1 MAEKKQTQN
10 FETALRRLE
19 EIVKQLE
26 NGNLP
31 LDAALKL
38 FEEGI
43 ELSVRCQKQLEEAE
57 SRVEILLKKA
67 EGKIVAEPF
76 QLGDEEAEEKKD

>member
-1 MAEKKQTQN
+1 MAEKKFPN

-26 NGNLP
+26 DGDLA

-43 ELSVRCQKQLEEAE
+43 ELSGRCQKQLEEAE

-76 QLGDEEAEEKKD
+76 RLADEEAEDKKE

>member
-1 MAEKKQTQN
+1 MAEKKSTAT

-26 NGNLP
+26 NGNLS
-31 LDAALKL
+31 LEAALKL

-43 ELSVRCQKQLEEAE
+43 ELSAQCQKQLEEAE
-57 SRVEILLKKA
+57 RRVEILLKKA
-67 EGKIVAEPF
+67 QGKITAEPF
-76 QLGDEEAEEKKD
+76 QLADEEADEDKS

>member
-1 MAEKKQTQN
+1 MAEKKLPN

-26 NGNLP
+26 DGSLS

-43 ELSVRCQKQLEEAE
+43 ELSARCQKQLEEAE

>member
-1 MAEKKQTQN
+1 MSEKKSTPT

-26 NGNLP
+26 NGNLS
-31 LDAALKL
+31 LEAALKL

-43 ELSVRCQKQLEEAE
+43 ELSAQCQKQLEAAE
-57 SRVEILLKKA
+57 SRVEVLLKKA

-76 QLGDEEAEEKKD
+76 QLADEESDESKS